1 MSFSLTTRQW
11 ITLAL
16 IAAAGLAIAVAPLEG
31 VKPGVMPAFA
41 IVLVTVAL
49 FASSVLSTI
58 WIAVVF
64 FVLALPSGIV
74 APITLVSGFWSNAAM
89 LIFGG
94 LVMGAA
100 AERSGLGRYVARGLM
115 QRFVGSYFML
125 LLGVMIGT
133 SALSFIVPSTVG
145 RLAIVMPIVLAIAK
159 EAGYLPGS
167 NGYAGLVLTAVVGNF
182 TTSFSILPANL
193 VNVIILGAGE
203 GLYGPQLRYADYL
216 LLLAPVAGALKAIT
230 VIGMALLVFRAPAPS
245 FPDATGPL
253 PLSRAGRR
261 LAAVLAI
268 TVLLWATDSWHGV
281 KPGPV
286 ALMAA
291 LMCLLPPVALVGLKE
306 SFDLPRIAAVIGVPT
321 ILGMAT
327 LLTQSGAGGL
337 IADAIKV
344 WVPLNG
350 HSAAYGFAAVAVLS
364 SLVAIIGTI
373 VGAIAIITPLIGEVA
388 TATGLSVKL
397 GLVAEITGLQAVF
410 FHYEAMPV
418 IVGISMAQLPVAS
431 AVRFMI
437 PLAVIGLFVILP
449 AEILWLKLIGM
460 LP

>member
-1 MSFSLTTRQW
+1 MRLSLSTRQL

-16 IAAAGLAIAVAPLEG
+16 IAAVGLATAFAPLEG
-31 VKPGVMPAFA
+31 AKPGVMPAFA

-49 FASSVLSTI
+49 FASSILSTI
-58 WIAVVF
+58 WIAIAF
-64 FVLALPSGIV
+64 FVLALPSGIIS
-74 APITLVSGFWSNAAM
+74 PITLLSGFWSNAAM

-94 LVMGAA
+94 LIMGAA

-115 QRFVGSYFML
+115 QRFTGSYFML

-159 EAGYLPGS
+159 EAGYQPAS

-203 GLYGPQLRYADYL
+203 GLYGPQLKYADYL
-216 LLLAPVAGALKAIT
+216 LLLAPVAGGLKAGT
-230 VIGMALLVFRAPAPS
+230 VIAMALLVFRAPPPA
-245 FPDATGPL
+245 FPEITGPL

-261 LAAVLAI
+261 LAAVLGI
-268 TVLLWATDSWHGV
+268 TVLFWATDSWHGV

-286 ALMAA
+286 ALLAA

-337 IADAIKV
+337 IADAIKT
-344 WVPLNG
+344 WLPFEG
-350 HSAAYGFAAVAVLS
+350 HSPAYGFAAIAVLS
-364 SLVAIIGTI
+364 SLVAIIATI

-388 TATGLSVKL
+388 GATGLSVKL
-397 GLVAEITGLQAVF
+397 GLIAEIIGLQAVF

-418 IVGISMAQLPVAS
+418 IVGISMAQLS
-431 AVRFMI
+431 AATAARFMI
-437 PLAVIGLFVILP
+437 PLAILGLVVIVP
-449 AEILWLKLIGM
+449 AEVLWLKLLGV